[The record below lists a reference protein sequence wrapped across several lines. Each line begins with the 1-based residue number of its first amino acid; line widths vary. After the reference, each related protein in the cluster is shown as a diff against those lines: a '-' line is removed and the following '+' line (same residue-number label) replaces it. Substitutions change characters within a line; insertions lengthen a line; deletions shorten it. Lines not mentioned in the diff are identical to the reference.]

1 MGRGEAPF
9 AVIDF
14 RSTMVDS
21 FVCYVYAHYDR
32 HHPLFQQ
39 GRCGMRIL
47 VIEDDKDVAAY
58 VAKALREQGY
68 GADIARDGKKGI
80 EKAAGQDYD
89 LIVLDMMLPRADGW
103 EVLEAVRKSEKDT
116 RGLVLTALDSAGD
129 KVRAL
134 DKGAD
139 DYLVKPFATAE
150 LAARVRALLRRSKG
164 ETASELTYADMKMDL
179 LQHRVTRG
187 EDRVELSPREF
198 SLLEYFLRNPE
209 QVLTRDMI
217 IQNVWGYEFDTMTNV
232 VDVYINYLRNKI
244 DMDYSVR
251 LIHTVRGVGYILS
264 KEGKES
270 SR

>member
-1 MGRGEAPF
+1 
-9 AVIDF
+9 
-14 RSTMVDS
+14 
-21 FVCYVYAHYDR
+21 
-32 HHPLFQQ
+32 
-39 GRCGMRIL
+39 MRIL
-47 VIEDDKDVAAY
+47 VIEDDKDVATY

-80 EKAAGQDYD
+80 EKAAGQNYD

-116 RGLVLTALDSAGD
+116 RVLVLTALDSTGD

-179 LQHRVTRG
+179 LQHRVTRE

-270 SR
+270 GR

>member
-1 MGRGEAPF
+1 
-9 AVIDF
+9 
-14 RSTMVDS
+14 
-21 FVCYVYAHYDR
+21 
-32 HHPLFQQ
+32 
-39 GRCGMRIL
+39 MRIL
-47 VIEDDKDVAAY
+47 VIEDDRDVATY

-116 RGLVLTALDSAGD
+116 RVLVLTALDSTGD

-150 LAARVRALLRRSKG
+150 LTARVRALLRRSKG

-179 LQHRVTRG
+179 LQHLVTRG

-264 KEGKES
+264 KEGKEFG
-270 SR
+270 R

>member
-1 MGRGEAPF
+1 
-9 AVIDF
+9 
-14 RSTMVDS
+14 
-21 FVCYVYAHYDR
+21 
-32 HHPLFQQ
+32 
-39 GRCGMRIL
+39 MRIL
-47 VIEDDKDVAAY
+47 VIEDDKDVATY

-103 EVLEAVRKSEKDT
+103 EVLKAVRKSEKDT
-116 RGLVLTALDSAGD
+116 RVLVLTALDSTGD

-150 LAARVRALLRRSKG
+150 LVARVRALLRRSKG
-164 ETASELTYADMKMDL
+164 EITSELTYADMKMDL

>member
-1 MGRGEAPF
+1 
-9 AVIDF
+9 
-14 RSTMVDS
+14 
-21 FVCYVYAHYDR
+21 
-32 HHPLFQQ
+32 
-39 GRCGMRIL
+39 MRIL
-47 VIEDDKDVAAY
+47 VIEDDKDVATY

-116 RGLVLTALDSAGD
+116 RVLVLTALDSTGD

-150 LAARVRALLRRSKG
+150 LVARVRALLRRSKG
-164 ETASELTYADMKMDL
+164 ETTSELTYADMKMDL

>member
-1 MGRGEAPF
+1 
-9 AVIDF
+9 
-14 RSTMVDS
+14 
-21 FVCYVYAHYDR
+21 
-32 HHPLFQQ
+32 
-39 GRCGMRIL
+39 MRIL
-47 VIEDDKDVAAY
+47 VIEDDKDVATY

-103 EVLEAVRKSEKDT
+103 EVLKAVRKSEKDT
-116 RGLVLTALDSAGD
+116 RVLVLTALDSTGD

-134 DKGAD
+134 DRGAD

-150 LAARVRALLRRSKG
+150 LVARVRALLRRSKG
-164 ETASELTYADMKMDL
+164 ETTSELTYADMKMDL

>member
-1 MGRGEAPF
+1 
-9 AVIDF
+9 
-14 RSTMVDS
+14 
-21 FVCYVYAHYDR
+21 
-32 HHPLFQQ
+32 
-39 GRCGMRIL
+39 MRIL
-47 VIEDDKDVAAY
+47 VIEDDKDVATY

-89 LIVLDMMLPRADGW
+89 LIVLDMLLPRADGW

-116 RGLVLTALDSAGD
+116 RVLVLTALDSTGD

-150 LAARVRALLRRSKG
+150 LVARVRALLRRSKG

-179 LQHRVTRG
+179 LQHRVTRE